1 MSKRDS
7 FLLRLRPEV
16 MDALRRWAD
25 DEFRSVNGQIEFVLA
40 RALQQAGRLPASLP
54 SGEQGAPAQADA
66 PCDPPGA
73 SAASSGKAPTS
84 LGPPKSPSDSESA

>member
-40 RALQQAGRLPASLP
+40 RALQQAGRLPAS
-54 SGEQGAPAQADA
+54 PAAS
-66 PCDPPGA
+66 PCDPPNA
-73 SAASSGKAPTS
+73 EPS
-84 LGPPKSPSDSESA
+84 PPGVANSPKGDLSPDPPSSDSA

>member
-54 SGEQGAPAQADA
+54 SGEQGTSVPADS
-66 PCDPPGA
+66 PCDPPSA
-73 SAASSGKAPTS
+73 SAASSGEAPAPPGHPKAPRD
-84 LGPPKSPSDSESA
+84 SDSA

>member
-40 RALQQAGRLPASLP
+40 RALQQAGRLPAS
-54 SGEQGAPAQADA
+54 PAAS
-66 PCDPPGA
+66 PCDPPNAEPSPTGA
-73 SAASSGKAPTS
+73 TD
-84 LGPPKSPSDSESA
+84 PPKDDVS

>member
-40 RALQQAGRLPASLP
+40 RALQQSGRLPAS
-54 SGEQGAPAQADA
+54 PADS
-66 PCDPPGA
+66 PCDPPNT
-73 SAASSGKAPTS
+73 ASSPAGTAI
-84 LGPPKSPSDSESA
+84 PPPRKTQDRSGSESP